1 MAEVQTFPASYAQQG
16 MWFSTQVA
24 AEDSPIYQ
32 IGMAF
37 RVPFALT
44 AEQLA
49 DVLAEIVRRHETLR
63 TALRLQDGELVQVV
77 HKTVPL
83 PLTVTDITGEPA
95 GRLDELW
102 ALDTG
107 ERLDLEQAPMW
118 RARLVRTGPGEW
130 RVVFVAHHSI
140 LDATSIFNLRREL
153 TELCRAAATGT
164 PPHLPDLAIQYV
176 DYSAWQREQLA
187 GAHTAERLAYWR
199 TRLAGL
205 TGTRSLPPDY
215 PRPATTSHAGAVLD
229 FTIPA
234 DLSAVVRSCGRRLGG
249 TPYMVLLAAFKA
261 LVARLSGESDVVAGT
276 PLAGRDLPELGPL
289 IGMFVNTVV
298 LRTDLSG
305 DPAFGEIVRRVRQT
319 ALEAWDQQ
327 TPFDLLVESLG
338 PQRQHGVHPFFQL
351 GFNYLAE
358 RGYAGS
364 GAERS
369 TINFSDGADL
379 SIRTAR
385 FDLNLDLYEQDGSV
399 IGLLEYSTD
408 LFDEATV
415 RAFADRY
422 TRLLEAGARDP
433 DTPLSQLPLVSSFVE
448 REPAHDATTPIW
460 ERISAVADKALVS
473 KASALSRRLPGPVA
487 LMLDED
493 ASELAVGVLAALR
506 AGVPFM
512 VLSGQP
518 SARANF
524 LVRDAGIRAVLASTA
539 STGSRPS
546 FGVPVIDIHSTLPV
560 GEEPPRTG
568 TVAWISVTAAQRG
581 LPKRVGVT
589 ESGLAAAVDGMR
601 TLLRPS
607 GTVELANGLPAELAV
622 PALLAGLLC
631 GATVRYGSGGL
642 TSSIVDLSFPECPG
656 AGFVTTVDSRGVVTA
671 EPTPNLGV
679 RVLGNR
685 LEMLADGVFG
695 ELFLSG
701 PTVALGYLDRP
712 GPTAQRFLPDPYSGS
727 RLFRTGLRA
736 RWRIDGRLEIP
747 SLQGIGG

>member
-1 MAEVQTFPASYAQQG
+1 MADVQTFPASYAQQG

-24 AEDSPIYQ
+24 GEDTPIYQ

-44 AEQLA
+44 AEQLTG
-49 DVLAEIVRRHETLR
+49 VLAEIVRRHETLR

-77 HKTVPL
+77 HKSVPL
-83 PLTVTDITGEPA
+83 PLSVTDITGQPA
-95 GRLDELW
+95 SRLDELW
-102 ALDTG
+102 ELDTR
-107 ERLDLEQAPMW
+107 ERLDLERAPMW
-118 RARLVRTGPGEW
+118 RARLVRTGPDEW

-164 PPHLPDLAIQYV
+164 PPLLPDLAIQYV

-187 GAHTAERLAYWR
+187 GAQTAERLAYWR

-205 TGTRSLPPDY
+205 TGPRSLPADY
-215 PRPATTSHAGAVLD
+215 PRPATTSHAGAVLV

-234 DLSAVVRSCGRRLGG
+234 DLSALVRSCGRRLGG

-261 LVARLSGESDVVAGT
+261 LVARLSGEFDVVAGT

-298 LRTDLSG
+298 LRTDLSS
-305 DPAFGEIVRRVRQT
+305 DPAFGEIVQRVRQT
-319 ALEAWDQQ
+319 ALAAWDQQ
-327 TPFDLLVESLG
+327 TPFDLLVESLA
-338 PQRQHGVHPFFQL
+338 PQRQHGVHPFYQL

-448 REPAHDATTPIW
+448 REPVHVATTPIW
-460 ERISAVADKALVS
+460 EQISAVADQSIVLKAC
-473 KASALSRRLPGPVA
+473 ALSRRLPGPVA

-493 ASELAVGVLAALR
+493 ASQLAVGVLAALR

-518 SARANF
+518 SARASF
-524 LVRDAGIRAVLASTA
+524 LVRDAGISAIV
-539 STGSRPS
+539 TGPGSHPS

-568 TVAWISVTAAQRG
+568 TVAWISVSPAQRG

-589 ESGLAAAVDGMR
+589 ESGLAAAVDGLR
-601 TLLRPS
+601 ILLRPS
-607 GTVELANGLPAELAV
+607 GTLELANGLPPELAV

-631 GATVRYGSGGL
+631 GATVRYSSGGL
-642 TSSIVDLSFPECPG
+642 TSSIVDFSFPECPG
-656 AGFVTTVDSRGVVTA
+656 AGLVTTVDARGVVTA

-679 RVLGNR
+679 RVLGNQ

-695 ELFLSG
+695 ELLLSG
-701 PTVALGYLDRP
+701 PVVALGYLDRP
-712 GPTAQRFLPDPYSGS
+712 GPTAQRFLPDPHAGS

-736 RWRIDGRLEIP
+736 RWRIDGRLEIDP
-747 SLQGIGG
+747 GSR